1 MLEKNHITSP
11 EQIDFYYAW
20 SPLEFSLSQ
29 ISDEEK
35 EKITTFIN
43 KNKEKYTEKT
53 QNELN
58 GIIEFMS
65 SNMVVND
72 AEVSEL
78 MRYDYIK
85 GIEELQGGNFED
97 ISPVKIT
104 SQ

>member
-1 MLEKNHITSP
+1 MENKNKHTDLEVVKVGYANGVSP
-11 EQIDFYYAW
+11 NF
-20 SPLEFSLSQ
+20 PL
-29 ISDEEK
+29 SDKEK

-43 KNKEKYTEKT
+43 KNKEKYTQKT

-72 AEVSEL
+72 AEVSAL

-85 GIEELQGGNFED
+85 GIEELQGGNFEN

-104 SQ
+104 S

>member
-1 MLEKNHITSP
+1 
-11 EQIDFYYAW
+11 
-20 SPLEFSLSQ
+20 
-29 ISDEEK
+29 
-35 EKITTFIN
+35 
-43 KNKEKYTEKT
+43 
-53 QNELN
+53 
-58 GIIEFMS
+58 MS